1 MSEKYSASNSHMIVK
16 NALIG
21 MVEVLKK
28 GEDNGDK

>member
-1 MSEKYSASNSHMIVK
+1 MSNKYSASDSHMIVR

-28 GEDNGDK
+28 GRHNED